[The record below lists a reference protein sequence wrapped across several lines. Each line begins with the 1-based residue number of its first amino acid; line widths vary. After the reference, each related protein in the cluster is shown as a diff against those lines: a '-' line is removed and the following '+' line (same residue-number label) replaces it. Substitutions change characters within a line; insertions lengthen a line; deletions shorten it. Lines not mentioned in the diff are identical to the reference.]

1 MKIIIVYTD
10 EQFSKPITYTF
21 NLILSILG
29 IEHEILSYSKM
40 NTCGVGNSNMVI
52 SYGRKKVD
60 INADYQV
67 HIYQSKLFSRD
78 YRSLSSMPQFPL
90 KRWNGL
96 PVIYEG
102 NGNIKSF
109 VVKEKNLIETNIDI
123 VASSFFMLSRYEE
136 VIVNDKDQHDRFPA
150 TASIAYKESF
160 LTRPIVNEYIDLFWE
175 WIDSFNLNF
184 KPKRLWKGKD
194 FAVLLTHDVDFIQK
208 YRWSDPPLRSIA
220 SFVLKHGQFAQ
231 GLRNAWDWVT
241 SSAKIKLDPYWTF
254 DYITKLEH
262 KYDMTSSFYF
272 MASGN
277 RKYEIDNLKV
287 IKLMKKLEG
296 IGHEVGLHGS
306 SNSCNDFK
314 TFIREKDRLNQFVSK
329 KHYGGRQHMLH
340 WKTPDTWQIY
350 EKADMLYDATLGY
363 ADHEGF
369 RCGFCLPFKP
379 FDVFENRVL
388 DIWELPLTV
397 MECTLQKYR
406 GLSPNEAYKSIRAL
420 LDVIIKHHG
429 LFVFLWHNS
438 FLYDLEI
445 PGWKHLYERVMDDIG
460 SKTIYNGT
468 GRNIIYHWVENVR
481 KK

>member
-29 IEHEILSYSKM
+29 IEHEILPYSEL
-40 NTCGVGNSNMVI
+40 NTSGVGNSNLVI

-60 INADYQV
+60 IKVDYQV

-78 YRSLSSMPQFPL
+78 YRTLSSMPQCPL

-102 NGNIKSF
+102 NGDIKNF
-109 VVKEKNLIETNIDI
+109 VVKSENLIETNIDI

-136 VIVNDKDQHDRFPA
+136 VMLSERDHYDRFPA
-150 TASIAYKESF
+150 VVSIAHKGNF

-175 WIDSFNLNF
+175 WIDSFNLDF
-184 KPKRLWKGKD
+184 KPKTLWKGKD
-194 FAVLLTHDVDFIQK
+194 FAVLLTHDVDLIRK
-208 YRWSDPPLRSIA
+208 YRWWDPPLRSIA
-220 SFVLKHGQFAQ
+220 SSIVKHGQFAQ
-231 GLRNAWDWVT
+231 GLRYAWDWAA
-241 SSAKIKLDPYWTF
+241 SSVKIKPDPYWTF
-254 DYITKLEH
+254 DYITELEH
-262 KYDMTSSFYF
+262 KYDLTSSFYF
-272 MASGN
+272 MTSGN
-277 RKYEIDNLKV
+277 TKYEINDPKIV
-287 IKLMKKLEG
+287 KLVKKLEG
-296 IGHEVGLHGS
+296 MGHEVGLHGS
-306 SNSCNDFK
+306 SNSYNDCK

-340 WKTPDTWQIY
+340 WKTPDTWRIY

-379 FDVFENRVL
+379 FDVLEDRVI

-397 MECTLQKYR
+397 MEGTLQRYR
-406 GLSPNEAYKSIRAL
+406 GLSPKRAYKSIRAL

-429 LFVFLWHNS
+429 LFVMLWHNS
-438 FLYDLEI
+438 HLYELMF
-445 PGWKHLYERVMDDIG
+445 PGWKRLYERLMSEIG
-460 SKTIYNGT
+460 SKTIFSES
-468 GRNIIYHWVENVR
+468 GRNIIYHWVEDV
-481 KK
+481 